1 MSGRGIPLITAPEY
15 LRMRGCGVDISNS
28 SVKALTIH
36 NGNVKTA
43 SASISEDV
51 FERGDVVNQKEMV
64 RAIKEATKGMNTP
77 LVHVALPEQKTFIVE
92 TVVDA
97 TKDIEAQIQERLPE
111 LVPLP
116 PTDTIFSYSLLKG
129 TPTGETRVSVV
140 AFARRVVNEYVS
152 LFEQA
157 GLTVLSVELETQAIM
172 RSIMDPEDIG
182 AVLIVDIGKTSTK
195 VAIAAGGAL
204 VYTATLELGG
214 GPLTTTIMEKMQVDQ
229 EQADRVKND
238 EGFSP
243 QLPTDVVDAMK
254 TTMLAI
260 KDELDM
266 RIRYWEGRVDR
277 GELYAPPI
285 REIILCGGNA
295 NLRGLPDFLGALLK
309 IPVSRA
315 TVWRNVMDTRY
326 QLPPIHRTRSYE
338 LGTVIGLAL
347 HPPFTS

>member
-1 MSGRGIPLITAPEY
+1 MFGKGIPFITAPEY

-28 SVKALTIH
+28 SVKALTIR
-36 NGNVKTA
+36 NGAIQTA
-43 SASISEDV
+43 SAPITESV
-51 FERGDVVNQKEMV
+51 FERGDVVDQKEMI
-64 RAIKEATKGMNTP
+64 RAIKEATKPMKTSF
-77 LVHVALPEQKTFIVE
+77 VHVALPEQKTFIVE

-97 TKDIEAQIQERLPE
+97 SKDIGAQIQERLPE

-116 PTDTIFSYSLLKG
+116 PADTIFSYTILRG
-129 TPTGETRVSVV
+129 TPKGETRVSVV
-140 AFARRVVNEYVS
+140 AFARRVVEEYVS
-152 LFEQA
+152 LFEKA

-172 RSIMDPEDIG
+172 RSIMDPEDTG

-195 VAIAAGGAL
+195 VAIVAGGAL
-204 VYTATLELGG
+204 VYTSTLELGG
-214 GPLTTTIMEKMQVDQ
+214 GPLTNTIMEKMQVTP

-266 RIRYWEGRVDR
+266 RIRYWEGRIER
-277 GELYAPPI
+277 SETYAPPI

-309 IPVSRA
+309 MPVSRA
-315 TVWRNVMDTRY
+315 RVWRNVMDTRCV
-326 QLPPIHRTRSYE
+326 LPPVHRTRSYE

-347 HPPFTS
+347 HPPFIV